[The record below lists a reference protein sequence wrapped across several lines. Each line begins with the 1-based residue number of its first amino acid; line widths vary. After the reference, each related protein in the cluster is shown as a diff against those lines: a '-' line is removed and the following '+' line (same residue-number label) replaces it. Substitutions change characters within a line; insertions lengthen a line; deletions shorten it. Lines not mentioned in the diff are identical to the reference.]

1 MAHANPD
8 SVIGRCYH
16 KEERQKQIRSTAK
29 AICQALLSKGD
40 QQSIALFAVMQEIMA
55 THVLESTL
63 DYVCD
68 PDFINLAIIDYFN
81 TSATEQ
87 KDGTVAPDA
96 ARSTTREAKLEEA
109 PIASLADSILMNA
122 AHLMDKTSS
131 NHQETGSVI
140 QKPTPQHSIP
150 LLDTSAISRTI
161 EAPRSAQVSTPR
173 SASVT
178 QDRHFV
184 TQDKHFVTQPKPSVT
199 LRDVLSHKN
208 EHIDIY
214 QEFMAYVQVWDA
226 MDLVQFWVMID
237 IFHRQI
243 EQGTFSNPEDLRREA
258 NNIFETY
265 CGEDPDQHVTGISD
279 AKGGAVLKNLRKNI
293 RPNPAYCF
301 AEPQEW
307 AMSVLDQQ
315 YWEPF
320 KSKQEREAAAKVA
333 IEIPQKMAPEPS
345 QQQEH
350 QQKQRVVDEAAP
362 RPSLAS
368 MRSSSSLSLA
378 ASPVDLE
385 SVVERTTTPQPAS
398 VPKLS
403 VQAINLTDMVNRR
416 PKTLMSNSD
425 LSYMVEVQT
434 HAGQGWMVTRTFQQL
449 EQLQQA
455 LLQQYP
461 VVQRSIFPRWRL
473 QPSDKVCLGLQNFMR
488 AMLAIPEV
496 SESLSLS
503 WFLSKDFDQSPVSV
517 QEAGLFRNCMPSTSN
532 PLAESGKAIGLA
544 ASQGAKTALRQASEA
559 SLTAGRFFK
568 SIGAAVT
575 NGTSASSPQLTA
587 MSEEKSARGSF
598 DSIRSSSS
606 TFTLPERQSHNTGH
620 PMTPSSTPVPTGPHS
635 TPTHG
640 MEGPRSDTPSR
651 FSSSLHDEA
660 AQSPIATNPSAQDF
674 TTFAPP
680 VPSAAVRKS
689 DASGFDNGSQAGF
702 NSLSNPANIQDNL
715 PGQGRSTPAPVS
727 PLEPT
732 PTTVPTPS
740 TTPSISATTTPSAP
754 TAGASPLPKKKMALL
769 SNDELDLLI
778 ETSFTVL
785 EDIMDFSKGQSIRR
799 MTFGVL
805 RELVRKSYRVAINQ
819 SFSTWVEQSTSHE
832 STVEMVRWMKDDLL
846 WPNGEWPVPPAPT
859 SAPAPV
865 AAAVGAENEKAKE
878 IIRVGEDCYEIGSDG
893 IAVKV
898 QPTVIN
904 NSSSSSTNTTSVP
917 VTRTEK
923 EKEVTREKARELV
936 KIMLPGS
943 LVTVLGREAVLR
955 GLVDVFEMMQIKEL
969 NLGLALSVLE
979 MAVRLTLSS

>member
-1 MAHANPD
+1 MA
-8 SVIGRCYH
+8 S
-16 KEERQKQIRSTAK
+16 
-29 AICQALLSKGD
+29 
-40 QQSIALFAVMQEIMA
+40 
-55 THVLESTL
+55 HVLESTL

-68 PDFINLAIIDYFN
+68 PDFINLSIIDYFN
-81 TSATEQ
+81 TSAAEQ
-87 KDGTVAPDA
+87 KDGTAASEA
-96 ARSTTREAKLEEA
+96 ARSTTRETKLEEA
-109 PIASLADSILMNA
+109 PISSLADSILMNA
-122 AHLMDKTSS
+122 AHLMDKTSRDP
-131 NHQETGSVI
+131 QESGPVI
-140 QKPTPQHSIP
+140 QKPTPQHTIP
-150 LLDTSAISRTI
+150 LLDTSVASRTL

-178 QDRHFV
+178 QD
-184 TQDKHFVTQPKPSVT
+184 KHFIAQPKPSVT
-199 LRDVLSHKN
+199 LKDVLSNKN
-208 EHIDIY
+208 EHIDTY
-214 QEFMAYVQVWDA
+214 QDFMAYVQVWDA

-243 EQGTFSNPEDLRREA
+243 EQGTFANPEDLRREA
-258 NNIFETY
+258 NNIFESY
-265 CGEDPDQHVTGISD
+265 CGEDPDQQVTGIRD
-279 AKGGAVLKNLRKNI
+279 AKGGAVLRNLRKNI

-333 IEIPQKMAPEPS
+333 VETPQKSAPESPK
-345 QQQEH
+345 QQH
-350 QQKQRVVDEAAP
+350 PQQLVDDAAP

-378 ASPVDLE
+378 ASPIDLE
-385 SVVERTTTPQPAS
+385 SVVERTSTPQPVS

-403 VQAINLTDMVNRR
+403 IQAINLTDMVNRR

-473 QPSDKVCLGLQNFMR
+473 QPSDKVCLGLQSFMR

-496 SESLSLS
+496 SESMSLS
-503 WFLSKDFDQSPVSV
+503 WFLSKDFDQCPISV
-517 QEAGLFRNCMPSTSN
+517 QEAGLFRNSMPSTSN
-532 PLAESGKAIGLA
+532 PLTESGKAIGLA

-559 SLTAGRFFK
+559 SLSAGRFFK

-575 NGTSASSPQLTA
+575 NGTSASSPQLTP

-598 DSIRSSSS
+598 DSVRSSSS
-606 TFTLPERQSHNTGH
+606 TFTLPERQQHNAGQ
-620 PMTPSSTPVPTGPHS
+620 PMTPGSTPVPTGPHS
-635 TPTHG
+635 TPMPG

-660 AQSPIATNPSAQDF
+660 VQTPIVANPPTRDLSAL
-674 TTFAPP
+674 ASP
-680 VPSAAVRKS
+680 VPTVAARKS
-689 DASGFDNGSQAGF
+689 DASSFESGSQTGF
-702 NSLSNPANIQDNL
+702 GSLSGPSNTQDSL
-715 PGQGRSTPAPVS
+715 PGQGRSTPTPVS
-727 PLEPT
+727 T
-732 PTTVPTPS
+732 PESTTTIAPTPS
-740 TTPSISATTTPSAP
+740 TTPSVAAPTTTSAP
-754 TAGASPLPKKKMALL
+754 TAGASPLPKKKMELL

-832 STVEMVRWMKDDLL
+832 STVEMVRWMKEDLL
-846 WPNGEWPVPPAPT
+846 WPNGEWPVVPPAPE
-859 SAPAPV
+859 
-865 AAAVGAENEKAKE
+865 AAAVAAGIEDKAEKE
-878 IIRVGEDCYEIGSDG
+878 IIRVGEDSYEIGSDG

-898 QPTVIN
+898 QPSN
-904 NSSSSSTNTTSVP
+904 KTTDTTAATTTVP
-917 VTRTEK
+917 VPVARTEK

-979 MAVRLTLSS
+979 MAVRLTLSR

>member
-1 MAHANPD
+1 
-8 SVIGRCYH
+8 
-16 KEERQKQIRSTAK
+16 
-29 AICQALLSKGD
+29 
-40 QQSIALFAVMQEIMA
+40 MQEIMA
-55 THVLESTL
+55 SHVLESTL
-63 DYVCD
+63 EYVCD
-68 PDFINLAIIDYFN
+68 PDFINLSIIDYFN
-81 TSATEQ
+81 TSVTEQ
-87 KDGTVAPDA
+87 KDGSVASEA
-96 ARSTTREAKLEEA
+96 ARSTMRETKLEEA
-109 PIASLADSILMNA
+109 PITSLADSILMNA

-131 NHQETGSVI
+131 EPQEAGPVI
-140 QKPTPQHSIP
+140 QKPIPQHSIP
-150 LLDTSAISRTI
+150 LLDTSAINRTV

-173 SASVT
+173 SVS
-178 QDRHFV
+178 V
-184 TQDKHFVTQPKPSVT
+184 TQDKHVVTQPKQSVT

-214 QEFMAYVQVWDA
+214 QEFMAYIQVWDA

-243 EQGTFSNPEDLRREA
+243 EQGTFANPEDLRREA

-333 IEIPQKMAPEPS
+333 VETPQKMAPEAA
-345 QQQEH
+345 QHQER
-350 QQKQRVVDEAAP
+350 QQKQKAVDEAAP
-362 RPSLAS
+362 RPSMAS

-385 SVVERTTTPQPAS
+385 SVVERTSTPQLVS

-403 VQAINLTDMVNRR
+403 VQVINLTDMVNRR
-416 PKTLMSNSD
+416 PKTLMSTSE

-455 LLQQYP
+455 LLQQFP

-488 AMLAIPEV
+488 GMLAITEV
-496 SESLSLS
+496 SESMSLS
-503 WFLSKDFDQSPVSV
+503 WFLSKDFDQSPVNV
-517 QEAGLFRNCMPSTSN
+517 QEAGLFRNSMPSTSN

-559 SLTAGRFFK
+559 SLSAGRFFK

-575 NGTSASSPQLTA
+575 NGTTASSPQLTA

-598 DSIRSSSS
+598 DSVRSSSS
-606 TFTLPERQSHNTGH
+606 TFTLPERQQYNAGH
-620 PMTPSSTPVPTGPHS
+620 PMTPSSTPVPTGSHS
-635 TPTHG
+635 TPILG

-651 FSSSLHDEA
+651 FSSSIHDEA
-660 AQSPIATNPSAQDF
+660 AQSPIATNPLTQDLTAPASTVFSA
-674 TTFAPP
+674 PG
-680 VPSAAVRKS
+680 RIS
-689 DASGFDNGSQAGF
+689 DASSFDNGSQPSF
-702 NSLSNPANIQDNL
+702 SSLPIPSDIQDSLS
-715 PGQGRSTPAPVS
+715 GQGRSIPAPVS
-727 PLEPT
+727 PPEPT
-732 PTTVPTPS
+732 PTIAPVPS
-740 TTPSISATTTPSAP
+740 TTPSISATTTTSAP
-754 TAGASPLPKKKMALL
+754 TTGAPPLPKKKMALL
-769 SNDELDLLI
+769 SNDDLDLLI

-819 SFSTWVEQSTSHE
+819 SFSTWVEESTSHE
-832 STVEMVRWMKDDLL
+832 STVEMVRWMKEDLL

-865 AAAVGAENEKAKE
+865 AAAAVGAGNVEKARE
-878 IIRVGEDCYEIGSDG
+878 IIRMGEDSYEIGSDG

-898 QPTVIN
+898 QPTVTN
-904 NSSSSSTNTTSVP
+904 DSSSSSTNTTPTSVA
-917 VTRTEK
+917 RTEK

-979 MAVRLTLSS
+979 MTVRLTLSR